1 MDNSIT
7 ISYYE
12 GYAKALRD
20 VAEAYRPAT
29 GARNH
34 KLTLA
39 WLLCLATEP
48 DRLMA
53 GKSVDMVLVTEGKHQ
68 KWKFERSV
76 KR

>member
-39 WLLCLATEP
+39 WLECLAMDP
-48 DRLMA
+48 DRLMSGQDVSMVMVRD
-53 GKSVDMVLVTEGKHQ
+53 GKCPRWE
-68 KWKFERSV
+68 FER
-76 KR
+76 K

>member
-39 WLLCLATEP
+39 WLLCLATDP
-48 DRLMA
+48 DRLIN
-53 GKSVDMVLVTEGKHQ
+53 GQDVSMVLVKDGKCPR
-68 KWKFERSV
+68 WEFE